1 MQLLGPDRFGYHGV
15 DLQHAHDRA
24 GDHDEERRCAA
35 PWFPVVLGI
44 TAMAMAVKAGASS
57 WIEIAPNI
65 TVKTYIMITVVLR
78 AML

>member
-1 MQLLGPDRFGYHGV
+1 MQLLGPDRSGYHGG
-15 DLQHAHDRA
+15 DLQHARDRA
-24 GDHDEERRCAA
+24 GDHDEAWRRTA

-57 WIEIAPNI
+57 WIEIAPEI

-78 AML
+78 AMM